1 MARMRW
7 MERTVG
13 TGRRDVQRLRW
24 VRTAQDCGRY
34 IASCSIIAVGSRRNR
49 MVEDAPLPVRPFMA
63 LVSSH
68 TPRGCPRT
76 GKSASHISHIHNS
89 SSPSSLLP
97 SLAPILPQVAPIDW
111 AKYKN
116 NIEAPGFVDFLKERY
131 EGIDWSQ
138 LNTKL
143 SEEEI
148 AADAAGKAALVRYRA
163 FPAFALRVCV
173 PFLVGRGAC

>member
-1 MARMRW
+1 
-7 MERTVG
+7 
-13 TGRRDVQRLRW
+13 
-24 VRTAQDCGRY
+24 
-34 IASCSIIAVGSRRNR
+34 
-49 MVEDAPLPVRPFMA
+49 MVEGAPLPVRPFMA

-68 TPRGCPRT
+68 TPRGCPWT
-76 GKSASHISHIHNS
+76 GNRAGHISHIHNS
-89 SSPSSLLP
+89 SFPSSLLP

-143 SEEEI
+143 NEEEI

-163 FPAFALRVCV
+163 FPTFALRVCV
-173 PFLVGRGAC
+173 LLLLGGGRVEGKKDVQEWGGVVWLVLIQLCPCSYRASMSWSFLGF